1 MPVPWNFL
9 YGDKIMTP
17 LISWLGHSSV
27 KIKGRIAI
35 YIDPWKIGAEEKAD
49 LILISHSHGDHF
61 LPGDIRKL

>member
-1 MPVPWNFL
+1 
-9 YGDKIMTP
+9 MTP